1 MLREGAAQGTQCR
14 NSHQQVPQFQ
24 GPQGQKLRPVHALIT
39 LVDPT
44 LHASPPAVEPPA
56 PAKRLVIILPERR
69 RQAKRTAEEKQEKKK
84 KYRQKCL
91 GLREMGN
98 KSGMGPFLE
107 GAPRAVLFDRDGT
120 LVRDVPYNG
129 NPTLV
134 DPFPQAA
141 GVMRTLRGHGIRTG
155 VITNQS
161 GIARGLLT
169 RTEVNAVNARIQ
181 HLLGRFDVWEIC
193 PHGPGDGC
201 SCRKP
206 QPGMIHS
213 ACARLGLQPAEVA
226 VIGDIGAD
234 MDAAEAA
241 GARAV
246 LVPTPVTRPE
256 ETAAAPLVAADLA
269 GAVALLLDR
278 P

>member
-1 MLREGAAQGTQCR
+1 VL
-14 NSHQQVPQFQ
+14 
-24 GPQGQKLRPVHALIT
+24 
-39 LVDPT
+39 
-44 LHASPPAVEPPA
+44 
-56 PAKRLVIILPERR
+56 IILPERR
-69 RQAKRTAEEKQEKKK
+69 RQAKRSGEKKQEKEK
-84 KYRQKCL
+84 KYGQKCL
-91 GLREMGN
+91 GLMQMG
-98 KSGMGPFLE
+98 KKFRMGPWKMDV
-107 GAPRAVLFDRDGT
+107 PRAVLFDRDGT

-129 NPTLV
+129 NPALV

-141 GVMRTLRGHGIRTG
+141 AVLRKLRRHGIRTG

-161 GIARGLLT
+161 GVARGLLT
-169 RTEVNAVNARIQ
+169 TSQVTAVNSRIQ

-201 SCRKP
+201 ACRKP

-234 MDAAEAA
+234 MAAAEAA

-256 ETAAAPLVAADLA
+256 ETAAAPLVARDLA